1 LHEPSNS
8 SLRSR
13 RAQSSR
19 SERQHKAW
27 GASPRINESKI
38 DVEPAKRAT
47 ACDAF
52 GLSPTSRAQSRFLRI
67 LGLAPQALYCRLL
80 RRLGV
85 ALILVL
91 ITSTTFF
98 SNGAAAGWRIASEPE
113 LRKVIPGRAPVIKE
127 NIETEFRTASGVTDG
142 RGKFIAG
149 VVMITAG
156 YSAEGKYSHF
166 FVAQVPMKV
175 GEFSLEPGEYVFG
188 YQRKT
193 PDSITV
199 TFYRAS
205 SGDTVGEVEA
215 FRNRKSSM
223 VRALL
228 IQPATGGKGT
238 IQVGRFVFDYHVD

>member
-1 LHEPSNS
+1 MK
-8 SLRSR
+8 R
-13 RAQSSR
+13 RFAN
-19 SERQHKAW
+19 
-27 GASPRINESKI
+27 ASILI
-38 DVEPAKRAT
+38 LL
-47 ACDAF
+47 
-52 GLSPTSRAQSRFLRI
+52 LST
-67 LGLAPQALYCRLL
+67 
-80 RRLGV
+80 V
-85 ALILVL
+85 ALSVPLP
-91 ITSTTFF
+91 
-98 SNGAAAGWRIASEPE
+98 AGWRLASEPE
-113 LRKVIPGRAPVIKE
+113 LRKVIPARAPVIKE

-166 FVAQVPMKV
+166 FIVQVPLQIADFTLV
-175 GEFSLEPGEYVFG
+175 PGEYVFG

-205 SGDTVGEVEA
+205 SGDRVGEVEA

-228 IQPATGGKGT
+228 IQPAAGGRGT
-238 IQVGRFVFDYHVD
+238 IQVGRFIFDYRLS

>member
-1 LHEPSNS
+1 MRNLKPYTVIAIALLL
-8 SLRSR
+8 SLSLIN
-13 RAQSSR
+13 AV
-19 SERQHKAW
+19 
-27 GASPRINESKI
+27 GA
-38 DVEPAKRAT
+38 PARWRNAT
-47 ACDAF
+47 SA
-52 GLSPTSRAQSRFLRI
+52 
-67 LGLAPQALYCRLL
+67 
-80 RRLGV
+80 
-85 ALILVL
+85 
-91 ITSTTFF
+91 
-98 SNGAAAGWRIASEPE
+98 E
-113 LRKVIPGRAPVIKE
+113 LRKLIPTRAPVVKE
-127 NIETEFRTASGVTDG
+127 NIETEFRTANGVTDG
-142 RGKFIAG
+142 GGKFIAG

-166 FVAQVPMKV
+166 FIAQMPMKV
-175 GEFSLEPGEYVFG
+175 GDFSLEPGEYVFG

-205 SGDTVGEVEA
+205 SGETVGEVEA